1 MRIKYRHG
9 GKEKMIQKV
18 LASIGIGNAKVD
30 TKLQSSKFTAGDVV
44 SGVTEIVGGNV
55 DQQID
60 TIYLTLFT
68 TYLKEAND
76 KKYYDT
82 AVIARFTI
90 SEPFTIAAGEKR
102 AIPFSFNLPFTTPI
116 TRGKTKVW
124 IQTELDIK
132 MAVDPTDKVYIEVLP
147 APIAA
152 KVMNSIRALGFRMK
166 SADCERA
173 PYKLKVPHSFIQEF
187 EYSVTNVQ
195 YRRYLEELELTFLNQ
210 SANHVELLIQIDRRA
225 RGLGGLFAE
234 ALDMDETFVRLTF
247 TKDNIHGIHSTLQ
260 QTIEKYMK

>member
-1 MRIKYRHG
+1 
-9 GKEKMIQKV
+9 MIQKV

-60 TIYLTLFT
+60 TIYLTLYT
-68 TYLKEAND
+68 TFIKDSND
-76 KKYYDT
+76 KKYYDK

-90 SEPFTIAAGEKR
+90 SEPFTISAGEKR
-102 AIPFSFNLPFTTPI
+102 AIPFSFNLPYTTPI

-124 IQTELDIK
+124 VQTELDIK
-132 MAVDPTDKVYIEVLP
+132 RGIDPTDKDYIEVLP

-152 KVMNSIRALGFRMK
+152 KVMNSIRALGFRLK

-173 PYKLKVPHSFIQEF
+173 PHKIQSPQSFIQEF
-187 EYSVTNVQ
+187 EFSVANAQ
-195 YRRYLEELELTFLNQ
+195 YRRYLEELELTFINQ
-210 SANHVELLIQIDRRA
+210 SAQHVELLLQIDRRA

-234 ALDMDETFVRLTF
+234 ALDMDETYIRLTF
-247 TKDNIHGIHSTLQ
+247 TKDHFHGIHATLQ

>member
-1 MRIKYRHG
+1 
-9 GKEKMIQKV
+9 MIQKV

-60 TIYLTLFT
+60 TIYLTLYT
-68 TYLKEAND
+68 TYLKDAID
-76 KKYYDT
+76 KKYYDK

-90 SEPFTIAAGEKR
+90 SEPFTIAAGER
-102 AIPFSFNLPFTTPI
+102 RTIPFSFNLPFTTPI

-132 MAVDPTDKVYIEVLP
+132 RAVDPTDKDYIEVV
-147 APIAA
+147 AAQIAA
-152 KVMNSIRALGFRMK
+152 KVMNSIRALGFRLK

-173 PYKLKVPHSFIQEF
+173 PSKIKTPHSFIQEF
-187 EYSVTNVQ
+187 EFNVTNVH
-195 YRRYLEELELTFLNQ
+195 YRSYLEELELTFLNQ

-225 RGLGGLFAE
+225 RGLGGLFTE

-247 TKDNIHGIHSTLQ
+247 TKDNFHSIHSTLQ